1 MKTKFD
7 FKKIFSKLIIILIG
21 IYVVLTFVKQQEK
34 LNSYNSNIDYL
45 SSTIDEKKEYKEE
58 LIATKD
64 NINSLEYIESVAR
77 EKLNMYMPNE
87 KVYIDIGS

>member
-7 FKKIFSKLIIILIG
+7 LKKIFSKLIIILIG

>member
-7 FKKIFSKLIIILIG
+7 FKKLFSKLIIILIG
-21 IYVVLTFVKQQEK
+21 IYVVITLVKQQEK
-34 LNSYNSNIDYL
+34 LNAYNSNIDYL

>member
-1 MKTKFD
+1 MFVSIVSNLDLSFEIEKAQINKTYKNLIEF
-7 FKKIFSKLIIILIG
+7 FKD
-21 IYVVLTFVKQQEK
+21 
-34 LNSYNSNIDYL
+34 NSRYF
-45 SSTIDEKKEYKEE
+45 DEKKEYKEE